1 MNSSQSYL
9 SKTGSGT
16 IKLKLGIE
24 AFLRKGVTDLT
35 DPDID
40 VTSCFNGVSLVCT
53 IYVRITPTKKV
64 KHA

>member
-1 MNSSQSYL
+1 MNNSQNYL

-16 IKLKLGIE
+16 INLKLGIE
-24 AFLRKGVTDLT
+24 AFLRKGVTHLT

-40 VTSCFNGVSLVCT
+40 VTSFFHGVSLVST
-53 IYVRITPTKKV
+53 MHVRITPTKSV

>member
-1 MNSSQSYL
+1 M
-9 SKTGSGT
+9 
-16 IKLKLGIE
+16 KLGIE